1 MQNDFSILGK
11 GPILFIGCHPDDIE
25 LGCGGL
31 ITHIKQKSKIYTLT
45 LSKNQQNSKN
55 PNLVSEHFKSLQ
67 FLGIKK
73 NQILIS
79 DFVTREFSSSRQEIC
94 DFLWK
99 IKQKLKP
106 SCVFINSSDLHQD
119 HQVCNMECQ
128 RIFRDI
134 SLIEYNI
141 ERSALFPKHTFFVK
155 MSKQEILK
163 KMNAL
168 KFYKTYKNKNYFSP
182 RKIMTQAE
190 TVGIKIEAPYC
201 ESFNAVSIIV

>member
-11 GPILFIGCHPDDIE
+11 GSILFIGCHPDDIE

-45 LSKNQQNSKN
+45 LSKNQKNSKN
-55 PNLVSEHFKSLQ
+55 PNLVSEHFQSLQ

-73 NQILIS
+73 NHIIVS
-79 DFVTREFSSSRQEIC
+79 DFVTREFSYSRQEIC

-99 IKQKLKP
+99 VRRKIKPL
-106 SCVFINSSDLHQD
+106 CVFMNSSDLHQD

-141 ERSALFPKHTFFVK
+141 ERSSVFPKNTFFVK
-155 MSKQEILK
+155 LTKKEILK
-163 KMNAL
+163 KMKTL
-168 KFYKTYKNKNYFSP
+168 QFYKTYKNKNYFSTK
-182 RKIMTQAE
+182 KILAQSEAL
-190 TVGIKIEAPYC
+190 GIKIDASYC
-201 ESFNAVSIIV
+201 EAFNVINIVI

>member
-73 NQILIS
+73 NHIIIS
-79 DFVTREFSSSRQEIC
+79 DFVTREFSYSRQEIC

-99 IKQKLKP
+99 IRRKIKP
-106 SCVFINSSDLHQD
+106 SCVFMNSSDLHQD

-141 ERSALFPKHTFFVK
+141 ERSTLFPKNVFFVK
-155 MSKQEILK
+155 LTKQEILK
-163 KMNAL
+163 KMKTL
-168 KFYKTYKNKNYFSP
+168 QFYKTYKNKNYFSTK
-182 RKIMTQAE
+182 KILSQSE
-190 TVGIKIEAPYC
+190 VLGIKIEANYC
-201 ESFNAVSIIV
+201 EAYNVISIIL

>member
-11 GPILFIGCHPDDIE
+11 GAILFIGCHPDDVE

-73 NQILIS
+73 NHIMIS
-79 DFVTREFSSSRQEIC
+79 DFVTREFSYSRQEIC

-99 IKQKLKP
+99 RRRKIKPL
-106 SCVFINSSDLHQD
+106 CVFMNSSDLHQD

-141 ERSALFPKHTFFVK
+141 ERSSVFPKNTFFVK
-155 MSKQEILK
+155 LTKKEILK
-163 KMNAL
+163 KMKTL
-168 KFYKTYKNKNYFSP
+168 QFYKTYKNKNYFSAK
-182 RKIMTQAE
+182 KILVQSEAL
-190 TVGIKIEAPYC
+190 GIKIEASYC
-201 ESFNAVSIIV
+201 EAFNVINIVI

>member
-11 GPILFIGCHPDDIE
+11 GSILFIGCHPDDIE

-45 LSKNQQNSKN
+45 LSKNQKNSKN
-55 PNLVSEHFKSLQ
+55 PNLVSEHFQSLQ

-73 NQILIS
+73 NHIIVS
-79 DFVTREFSSSRQEIC
+79 DFVTREFSYSRQEIC

-99 IKQKLKP
+99 VRRKIKPL
-106 SCVFINSSDLHQD
+106 CVFMNSSDLHQD

-141 ERSALFPKHTFFVK
+141 ERSSVFPKNTFFVK
-155 MSKQEILK
+155 LTKKEILK
-163 KMNAL
+163 KMKTL
-168 KFYKTYKNKNYFSP
+168 QFYKTYKNKNYFSAK
-182 RKIMTQAE
+182 KILAQSEAL
-190 TVGIKIEAPYC
+190 GIKIEASYC
-201 ESFNAVSIIV
+201 EAFNVINIVI